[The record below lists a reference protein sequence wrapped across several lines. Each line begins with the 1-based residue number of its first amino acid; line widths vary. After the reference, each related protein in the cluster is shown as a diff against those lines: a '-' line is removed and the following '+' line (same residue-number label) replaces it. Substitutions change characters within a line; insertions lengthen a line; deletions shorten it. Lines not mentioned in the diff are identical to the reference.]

1 MLQSTYAILKAAQ
14 IFLMHFLGLR
24 KLVEYILHCFISNQG
39 KELVQ

>member
-14 IFLMHFLGLR
+14 TFSDAFLCVR
-24 KLVEYILHCFISNQG
+24 KLVEYILHCFTSNQG